1 MALVL
6 ILSLLSRDVGGC
18 QIGKIVVSDEGGDF
32 VCQTWCG
39 MDFIEEIQ
47 RAEILRAFAWLSH
60 FELDCFIACKGLIKI
75 GVHQSLKKQYF
86 LID

>member
-1 MALVL
+1 MALAL

-47 RAEILRAFAWLSH
+47 RAEILRAFAWL
-60 FELDCFIACKGLIKI
+60 DCFIASKGLIKI
-75 GVHQSLKKQYF
+75 GVHKSMKKRYF